1 MGTCIKVKAPLMVV
15 QEVLCSASEPLPAAS
30 RWSDERLSS
39 AAPAHAASPPA
50 PPAAVSTPAEKS
62 QRDTHCPSSY

>member
-1 MGTCIKVKAPLMVV
+1 MKAPLQAV
-15 QEVLCSASEPLPAAS
+15 QEVLPLPAVS
-30 RWSDERLSS
+30 RGSDERLSS

-62 QRDTHCPSSY
+62 GEITAGHTFSM